1 MELRELRSFCSA
13 AKLSSISKAAE
24 QLDLGQPTV
33 TTHIKKLEEELG
45 MALFDRVKRPIQLT
59 LAGDRLAELATPL
72 VEGIEALATR
82 TTLAEEHGP
91 ITIASTPDII
101 PHTLLRV
108 VRAYLL
114 QYPHAHLRVRSGT
127 RALVMQLVRQGE
139 VDIGIVQHPERSDD
153 LAFEGLFVYENVLIA
168 PKDHPLLS
176 EPLTSLEQLA
186 PFPLIM
192 MGRGTHTRSFIER
205 ELTRKGLAYEV
216 LLELDSMDM
225 IKKYVSLGMGIS
237 VGPRLAIEPEDEREL
252 GVVSLANLLPV
263 DQGGIVTL
271 QGKATSTPA
280 RKFISVM
287 RDTLVP
293 RGLRR

>member
-13 AKLSSISKAAE
+13 ARLSSISKAAE

-45 MALFDRVKRPIQLT
+45 MVLFDRVKRPIQLT

-72 VEGIEALATR
+72 VKGIDALATQ
-82 TTLAEEHGP
+82 TALAEEHGP
-91 ITIASTPDII
+91 MTIASTPDII

-108 VRAYLL
+108 VRAYLI
-114 QYPHAHLRVRSGT
+114 QYPHAHIRVRSGT
-127 RALVMQLVRQGE
+127 RALVMQLVKQGE
-139 VDIGIVQHPERSDD
+139 VDIGIVQHAERSDD
-153 LAFEGLFVYENVLIA
+153 LTFEGLFVYENVLIA

-192 MGRGTHTRSFIER
+192 MRGGTHTRSFLER

-237 VGPRLAIEPEDEREL
+237 VGPRLAIESEDEREL

-271 QGKATSTPA
+271 LGKTMSTPA
-280 RKFISVM
+280 QKFISVM
-287 RDTLVP
+287 RETLV
-293 RGLRR
+293 RRRLRP